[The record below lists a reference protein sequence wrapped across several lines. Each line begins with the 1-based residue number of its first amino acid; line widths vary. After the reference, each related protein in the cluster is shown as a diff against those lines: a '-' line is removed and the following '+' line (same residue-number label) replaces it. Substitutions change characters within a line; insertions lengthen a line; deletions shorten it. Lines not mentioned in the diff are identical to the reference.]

1 MMTPSERHVLL
12 VDDDPE
18 IRRLTEQLL
27 AEAGF
32 KVMALAG
39 AAGAVRHAASGRFD
53 LVLLDVMM
61 PGEDGFSLCR
71 KIRAVSQIPIVML
84 TARADEMDRVVG
96 LEIGADDYVVKPFS
110 PRELIARVRARLR
123 RAGEGELAHAKPKHD
138 RLTFD
143 GWTIDLVRRE
153 LRAPDT
159 SLVSLTAA
167 EFDLLVALATRAR
180 RVVSR
185 DELSEI
191 LHGRT
196 PHPLDR
202 SIDVAVSR
210 LRRKIET
217 SPDEPRFVRTVR
229 NGGYVF
235 AAEVGNA
242 ASQQAGPAA

>member
-1 MMTPSERHVLL
+1 MMTPPERHVLL

-27 AEAGF
+27 TEAGF
-32 KVMALAG
+32 KVTALAG

-61 PGEDGFSLCR
+61 PGEDGFSVCR
-71 KIRAVSQIPIVML
+71 KIRAVSQLPIVML
-84 TARADEMDRVVG
+84 TARAEEMDRVVG
-96 LEIGADDYVVKPFS
+96 LEIGADDYIVKPFS
-110 PRELIARVRARLR
+110 PRELVARVRARLR
-123 RAGEGELAHAKPKHD
+123 RAGDGELAQAKPKHD
-138 RLTFD
+138 RLAFD
-143 GWTIDLVRRE
+143 GWIVDLVRRE
-153 LRAPDT
+153 LRAPDA

-210 LRRKIET
+210 LRRKIEAT
-217 SPDEPRFVRTVR
+217 PDEPRFVRTVR

-235 AAEVGNA
+235 AAEVENRT
-242 ASQQAGPAA
+242 ASQAGSAA

>member
-1 MMTPSERHVLL
+1 MMPPPERHVLL
-12 VDDDPE
+12 IDDDPD

-27 AEAGF
+27 TEAGL
-32 KVMALAG
+32 KVTSLAG

-61 PGEDGFSLCR
+61 PGEDGFSVCR

-84 TARADEMDRVVG
+84 TARAEEMDRVVG

-110 PRELIARVRARLR
+110 PRELVARVRARLR
-123 RAGEGELAHAKPKHD
+123 RAGDGELAQAKPKHD
-138 RLTFD
+138 RLAFD
-143 GWTIDLVRRE
+143 GWNIDLVRRE
-153 LRAPDT
+153 LRSPDAA
-159 SLVSLTAA
+159 LVSLTAA

-210 LRRKIET
+210 LRRKIEA
-217 SPDEPRFVRTVR
+217 SPDEPRYVRTVR

-235 AAEVGNA
+235 AAEVENSA
-242 ASQQAGPAA
+242 APQTSPAA

>member
-1 MMTPSERHVLL
+1 MMTPREQHVLL
-12 VDDDPE
+12 IDDDAD

-27 AEAGF
+27 TEAGF
-32 KVMALAG
+32 KVTALAG
-39 AAGAVRHAASGRFD
+39 AVGAVRQAASGRFD

-61 PGEDGFSLCR
+61 PGEDGFSICR

-84 TARADEMDRVVG
+84 TARAEEMDRVVG
-96 LEIGADDYVVKPFS
+96 LELGADDYVVKPFS
-110 PRELIARVRARLR
+110 PRELVARVRARLR
-123 RAGEGELAHAKPKHD
+123 RTGDGELAQVKPKTD

-143 GWTIDLVRRE
+143 GWIVDLVRRE
-153 LRAPDT
+153 LRAPDG

-167 EFDLLVALATRAR
+167 EFELLVALAERAR

-210 LRRKIET
+210 LRRKIEP
-217 SPDEPRFVRTVR
+217 SPDEPRYVRTVR

-235 AAEVGNA
+235 AAEVEN
-242 ASQQAGPAA
+242 QGPQV